1 MKNIELGEKL
11 KNRFKELE
19 TLVADELGAATME
32 ALSNIIHFNDIDD
45 IADIVDDDR
54 FNYDYNFNFK
64 NYATTQDY
72 MKAFKIL
79 LDDDDI
85 ADVKDYLKSL
95 PFYKGEITDEILEL
109 VFGDKDIDD
118 KFYYKLREI
127 EDFTKTIMGEK
138 YYNYFSLDFIKN
150 FLGE

>member
-1 MKNIELGEKL
+1 MENIELGEKL

-19 TLVADELGAATME
+19 ALIADELGAEKLE
-32 ALSNIIHFNDIDD
+32 ALSNIIHFNDIYD
-45 IADIVDDDR
+45 ITDIIDDDR
-54 FNYDYNFNFK
+54 FDYDYNFNFK
-64 NYATTQDY
+64 NWATTQDY
-72 MKAFKIL
+72 IKAFKIL
-79 LDDDDI
+79 LNDDDI

-127 EDFTKTIMGEK
+127 EDFTKTIMVEK

>member
-1 MKNIELGEKL
+1 MKNIELCEKL
-11 KNRFKELE
+11 KSRFKELE
-19 TLVADELGAATME
+19 ALIADELGAEKME
-32 ALSNIIHFNDIDD
+32 ALSNIIHFNDVDD

-64 NYATTQDY
+64 NWASTQNY
-72 MKAFKIL
+72 IKAFKIL
-79 LDDDDI
+79 LDDEDL
-85 ADVKDYLKSL
+85 ADVKDYLKNL

-127 EDFTKTIMGEK
+127 EDFTKTIIAEK

>member
-19 TLVADELGAATME
+19 ALIADDLGAEKLE

-54 FNYDYNFNFK
+54 FDYDYNY
-64 NYATTQDY
+64 NY
-72 MKAFKIL
+72 KAVSK
-79 LDDDDI
+79 DDFVNGCVIIFADDT
-85 ADVKDYLKSL
+85 S
-95 PFYKGEITDEILEL
+95 TRDEIIAEY
-109 VFGDKDIDD
+109 VKKVNFDNIDEIKASLKYIYENEQD
-118 KFYYKLREI
+118 AVETLLMLMSAKYYKY
-127 EDFTKTIMGEK
+127 FT
-138 YYNYFSLDFIKN
+138 LDFIKN

>member
-19 TLVADELGAATME
+19 ALVEQELGAEKIE

-54 FNYDYNFNFK
+54 FDYDYNY
-64 NYATTQDY
+64 NY
-72 MKAFKIL
+72 KAVSK
-79 LDDDDI
+79 DDFVNGCMIIFADDT
-85 ADVKDYLKSL
+85 S
-95 PFYKGEITDEILEL
+95 TRDEIIAEYAEK
-109 VFGDKDIDD
+109 VNFDNIDEVKASLKYIYENEQD
-118 KFYYKLREI
+118 AVEALLMLMSAKYYKY
-127 EDFTKTIMGEK
+127 FT
-138 YYNYFSLDFIKN
+138 LDFIKE

>member
-11 KNRFKELE
+11 RNRFKELE
-19 TLVADELGAATME
+19 ALIADELGAEKMK

-54 FNYDYNFNFK
+54 FDYDYNY
-64 NYATTQDY
+64 NY
-72 MKAFKIL
+72 KAVSK
-79 LDDDDI
+79 DDFVNACVIIFANDT
-85 ADVKDYLKSL
+85 S
-95 PFYKGEITDEILEL
+95 TRDEIIAEYAEK
-109 VFGDKDIDD
+109 VNFDNID
-118 KFYYKLREI
+118 EI
-127 EDFTKTIMGEK
+127 KASLKYIYENEQDAVETLLMLMSAK

>member
-19 TLVADELGAATME
+19 ALIADELGAEKME

-54 FNYDYNFNFK
+54 FDYDYNFSFK
-64 NYATTQDY
+64 NWATTQDY
-72 MKAFKIL
+72 IKAFKIL
-79 LDDDDI
+79 LNDDDI

-127 EDFTKTIMGEK
+127 EDFTKIIIADK
-138 YYNYFSLDFIKN
+138 YYQYFRLDFIKE

>member
-19 TLVADELGAATME
+19 ALIANDLGAEKME
-32 ALSNIIHFNDIDD
+32 ALSNIIYFNDIDD
-45 IADIVDDDR
+45 ITDIVDDDR
-54 FNYDYNFNFK
+54 FDYDYNFSFK
-64 NYATTQDY
+64 NWATTQDY
-72 MKAFKIL
+72 INAFKIL
-79 LDDDDI
+79 LDDEDL

-109 VFGDKDIDD
+109 VFGDKDIDGE
-118 KFYYKLREI
+118 FYRKLNEI
-127 EDFTKTIMGEK
+127 KEFTKTIMGEK

>member
-19 TLVADELGAATME
+19 ALIADDLGAEKME

-54 FNYDYNFNFK
+54 FDYDYNY
-64 NYATTQDY
+64 NY
-72 MKAFKIL
+72 KAVSK
-79 LDDDDI
+79 DDFVNACVIIFANDT
-85 ADVKDYLKSL
+85 S
-95 PFYKGEITDEILEL
+95 TRDEIIAEYAEK
-109 VFGDKDIDD
+109 VNFDNIDEIKASLKYIYENEQD
-118 KFYYKLREI
+118 AVETLLMLMSAKYYKY
-127 EDFTKTIMGEK
+127 FT
-138 YYNYFSLDFIKN
+138 LDFIKE

>member
-19 TLVADELGAATME
+19 TLVADELGAEKME

-54 FNYDYNFNFK
+54 FNYDYNY
-64 NYATTQDY
+64 NY
-72 MKAFKIL
+72 KAVSK
-79 LDDDDI
+79 DDFINACVIIFADDT
-85 ADVKDYLKSL
+85 S
-95 PFYKGEITDEILEL
+95 TRDEIIAEY
-109 VFGDKDIDD
+109 VKRVNFDNIDEIKASLKYIYENEQD
-118 KFYYKLREI
+118 AVEALLMLMSAKYYKY
-127 EDFTKTIMGEK
+127 FT
-138 YYNYFSLDFIKN
+138 LDFIKN

>member
-19 TLVADELGAATME
+19 ALIANDLGAEKME

-54 FNYDYNFNFK
+54 FDYDYNY
-64 NYATTQDY
+64 NY
-72 MKAFKIL
+72 KAVSK
-79 LDDDDI
+79 DDFVNGCVIIFADDT
-85 ADVKDYLKSL
+85 S
-95 PFYKGEITDEILEL
+95 TRDEIIAEY
-109 VFGDKDIDD
+109 VKKVNFDNIDEIKASLKYIYENEQD
-118 KFYYKLREI
+118 AVKTLLMLMSAKYYKY
-127 EDFTKTIMGEK
+127 FT
-138 YYNYFSLDFIKN
+138 LDFIKN

>member
-1 MKNIELGEKL
+1 MRNIELGEKL

-19 TLVADELGAATME
+19 ALIAGELGAEKLE
-32 ALSNIIHFNDIDD
+32 ALSNIIHFNDVDD
-45 IADIVDDDR
+45 IADIVDNDR
-54 FNYDYNFNFK
+54 FNYDYNFSFK
-64 NYATTQDY
+64 NWATTQDY
-72 MKAFKIL
+72 IKAFKIL
-79 LDDDDI
+79 LNDDDI
-85 ADVKDYLKSL
+85 ADVKDYLKNL

-127 EDFTKTIMGEK
+127 EDFTKSIIAEK
-138 YYNYFSLDFIKN
+138 YYKYFTLDFIKE

>member
-19 TLVADELGAATME
+19 ALIADDLGAEKLE

-54 FNYDYNFNFK
+54 FDYDYNY
-64 NYATTQDY
+64 NY
-72 MKAFKIL
+72 KAVSK
-79 LDDDDI
+79 DDFVNGCVIIFADDT
-85 ADVKDYLKSL
+85 S
-95 PFYKGEITDEILEL
+95 TRDEIIAEY
-109 VFGDKDIDD
+109 VKKVNFDNIDEIKASLKYIYENEQD
-118 KFYYKLREI
+118 AVEALLMLMSAKYYKY
-127 EDFTKTIMGEK
+127 FT
-138 YYNYFSLDFIKN
+138 LDFIKN